1 MAPNFFQYCQLAQ
14 NQPKSQFLY
23 QKKKKKKCSPSD
35 FMYNDFDYRVASV
48 DVGATPCSMHIPL
61 NQFLSMLLT
70 CFNNRHEMA
79 DECLALGYLQSP
91 GDLLEI
97 VDPVL
102 TVLTVLAQIKCG
114 MWRRNGMYGEGQHY
128 VYNEPK

>member
-1 MAPNFFQYCQLAQ
+1 MESTARLI
-14 NQPKSQFLY
+14 
-23 QKKKKKKCSPSD
+23 
-35 FMYNDFDYRVASV
+35 YNDFEYRVASV

-70 CFNNRHEMA
+70 CFNDRNEMA

-97 VDPVL
+97 VDPVM

>member
-1 MAPNFFQYCQLAQ
+1 
-14 NQPKSQFLY
+14 
-23 QKKKKKKCSPSD
+23 
-35 FMYNDFDYRVASV
+35 MYNDFDYRVASV

-91 GDLLEI
+91 GDLLGGFQLLDLIITE
-97 VDPVL
+97 L
-102 TVLTVLAQIKCG
+102 KSHMTC
-114 MWRRNGMYGEGQHY
+114 
-128 VYNEPK
+128 

>member
-1 MAPNFFQYCQLAQ
+1 
-14 NQPKSQFLY
+14 
-23 QKKKKKKCSPSD
+23 
-35 FMYNDFDYRVASV
+35 MYNDFDYRVASV

-97 VDPVL
+97 VENFPMAKKPK
-102 TVLTVLAQIKCG
+102 LALPSEYEDKA
-114 MWRRNGMYGEGQHY
+114 
-128 VYNEPK
+128 